1 MAPTYGAMAE
11 EKGMMCTKLGVMLGC
26 VAALGP
32 ASPAALAQQ
41 SYPVKSVRFLVGF
54 APGGGTDI
62 LARLSSRR
70 LQEVL
75 GQTFVVE
82 NRPGADGSIATEL
95 AARASPDGYTIVMV
109 SNAHTITP
117 FQRKLGYDP
126 VKDFAPVTLVAAN
139 PNLMLVHPSLPVRNV
154 QELIALAKRRPGE
167 LSFASAGTGT
177 SPYLSME
184 LFKQM
189 AGIDMVHVP
198 YKGSA
203 PAVQDLVGGH
213 VQLMFGATA
222 TVMSYVK
229 ANRLRTIAVT
239 SPKRIAAMPEIPT
252 VAESGLPGF
261 EARTWYGVLAPAR
274 TPADIV
280 QKLQVEIASAL
291 RQPDA
296 ANYMAGAG
304 LDAIANRP
312 EEFAEIIRTDMQKW
326 GKVIAA
332 IKAARPS

>member
-1 MAPTYGAMAE
+1 
-11 EKGMMCTKLGVMLGC
+11 
-26 VAALGP
+26 
-32 ASPAALAQQ
+32 
-41 SYPVKSVRFLVGF
+41 
-54 APGGGTDI
+54 
-62 LARLSSRR
+62 
-70 LQEVL
+70 
-75 GQTFVVE
+75 
-82 NRPGADGSIATEL
+82 
-95 AARASPDGYTIVMV
+95 
-109 SNAHTITP
+109 
-117 FQRKLGYDP
+117 

-154 QELIALAKRRPGE
+154 QELIGLAKRRPGE
-167 LSFASAGTGT
+167 LTFGSSGTGT

-239 SPKRIAAMPEIPT
+239 SPERIAAMPEIPT

-261 EARTWYGVLAPAR
+261 EARTWYGVLARHAPPPTSCR
-274 TPADIV
+274 SCRSRSPPRCDNQTRPTTWRV
-280 QKLQVEIASAL
+280 
-291 RQPDA
+291 R
-296 ANYMAGAG
+296 G

-312 EEFAEIIRTDMQKW
+312 EEFAEVIRADMQKW

-332 IKAARPS
+332 IRPLGRGSVGRASDPFPGTFARLAAAIEKGGDRARVSSVACSRAVSAISAA